1 SEIVGMILSISTG
14 RDELVEHIHE
24 RLRAVRKELDDGLVD
39 MCKFE
44 IMKQLTRDPSEY
56 ADIKAQPH
64 AAVAL
69 RLNETGQFHFHRG
82 DIVSYIICEDGTGNS
97 AAQRAYHRSE
107 IASRS
112 ELVVD
117 ILYYLAQQVHPV
129 VCRLC
134 EPIEETDAIQIA
146 QALGIDSSAYHS
158 HATIN
163 KDNDDLSLEFAHN
176 FSRCRPFTF
185 LCPYK
190 DCGTKIEV
198 RKTLQGEGLNVHLWL
213 DACPQCK
220 RSLLSYA
227 DYLTNQLCLAQ
238 MSAIREYYKSSF
250 TCEDVVC
257 AYRTRMHV
265 LSWSRE
271 GAVCPKCHVSI
282 MRREKTAAMLF
293 EQQSFFHTLFDLP
306 NALRNCTSEQQKKLR
321 TRKDSNEVF
330 SIHAGML
337 EICNGFLA
345 RNDFNRVS
353 LAYLFS
359 SMRTG

>member
-1 SEIVGMILSISTG
+1 M
-14 RDELVEHIHE
+14 
-24 RLRAVRKELDDGLVD
+24 
-39 MCKFE
+39 
-44 IMKQLTRDPSEY
+44 
-56 ADIKAQPH
+56 
-64 AAVAL
+64 
-69 RLNETGQFHFHRG
+69 
-82 DIVSYIICEDGTGNS
+82 
-97 AAQRAYHRSE
+97 
-107 IASRS
+107 
-112 ELVVD
+112 
-117 ILYYLAQQVHPV
+117 AQQVHPV

-146 QALGIDSSAYHS
+146 QALGWVFTFKCIDSSAYHS

-238 MSAIREYYKSSF
+238 MSAIREYYK
-250 TCEDVVC
+250 
-257 AYRTRMHV
+257 
-265 LSWSRE
+265 
-271 GAVCPKCHVSI
+271 
-282 MRREKTAAMLF
+282 KTAAMLF

-359 SMRTG
+359 SMRTGVTVA